1 MLISAVQQGESA
13 TCLYISPHLQ
23 GKKTTKKKKTHKHE
37 EVTQYA
43 TKQPLLKELKKKN
56 LNTWRQ
62 IEMITQQC
70 KKHGQK
76 QKQVK
81 AVHKGAI

>member
-1 MLISAVQQGESA
+1 MKIHQVSFLA
-13 TCLYISPHLQ
+13 TILKNQKSSSR
-23 GKKTTKKKKTHKHE
+23 KKDYKKKKTHKHE